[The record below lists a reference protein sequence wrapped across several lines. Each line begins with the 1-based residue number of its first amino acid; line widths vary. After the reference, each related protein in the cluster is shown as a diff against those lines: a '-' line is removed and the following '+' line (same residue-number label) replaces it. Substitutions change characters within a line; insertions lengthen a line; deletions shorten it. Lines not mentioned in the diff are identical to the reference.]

1 MSELNNLVIQEA
13 RALPVII
20 LADISGSMHADNN
33 IGILNTAIREMIDSL
48 SGEGSLRAEVY
59 IAVITF
65 GKGGA
70 HAHLPFN
77 KASDISWNN
86 LEANGTTPMGEAFT
100 MAQTLIENKEIISSR
115 SYAPTMVLLSDGRP
129 TDDYE
134 QPLQNLLS
142 SPRAAK
148 AFRMAMSIGANDDQ
162 DVLEE
167 FLSDSDLPVF
177 QANEARQIQKF
188 FKFVTMSVSQR
199 VQSINPNKV
208 ENNSLNVIADLGDI
222 DDLDDFEF

>member
-1 MSELNNLVIQEA
+1 MSGIKNLVIQEA
-13 RALPVII
+13 RPLPVII
-20 LADISGSMHADNN
+20 LADTSGSMCADNN
-33 IGILNTAIREMIDSL
+33 IGILNIAIREMIDAL
-48 SGEGSLRAEVY
+48 SNEGSLRAEVY

-77 KASDISWNN
+77 KASGVSWND
-86 LEANGTTPMGEAFT
+86 LEANGTTPMGKAFM
-100 MAQTLIENKEIISSR
+100 MAQALIENKEIISSR
-115 SYAPTMVLLSDGRP
+115 SYTPTIVLLSDGKP

-134 QPLQNLLS
+134 EPLHNLLS
-142 SPRAAK
+142 SPRATK

-162 DVLEE
+162 EVLEE
-167 FLSDSDLPVF
+167 FLGDSDLPVF

-188 FKFVTMSVSQR
+188 FRFVTMSVSQR
-199 VQSINPNKV
+199 VKSVNPNKI
-208 ENNSLNVIADLGDI
+208 ENNNFSITDDLGTL

>member
-1 MSELNNLVIQEA
+1 MSGIKNLVIQEA

-20 LADISGSMHADNN
+20 LADTSGSMCADNN
-33 IGILNTAIREMIDSL
+33 IGILNIAIREMIDAL
-48 SGEGSLRAEVY
+48 SDEGSLRAEVY

-77 KASDISWNN
+77 KASSISWDD
-86 LEANGTTPMGEAFT
+86 LEANGTTPMGEAFM
-100 MAQTLIENKEIISSR
+100 MAQALIENKEIISSR
-115 SYAPTMVLLSDGRP
+115 SYTPTIVLLSDGKP

-134 QPLQNLLS
+134 EPLRNLLS

-162 DVLEE
+162 EVLEE
-167 FLSDSDLPVF
+167 FLGDSDLPVF

-188 FKFVTMSVSQR
+188 FRFVTMSVSQR
-199 VQSINPNKV
+199 VQSVNPNKI
-208 ENNSLNVIADLGDI
+208 ENNNFSITDDLGTL

>member
-1 MSELNNLVIQEA
+1 MSGIKNLVIQEA
-13 RALPVII
+13 RPLPVII
-20 LADISGSMHADNN
+20 LADTSGSMCADNN
-33 IGILNTAIREMIDSL
+33 IGILNIAIREMIDSL
-48 SGEGSLRAEVY
+48 SNEGSLRAEVY

-77 KASDISWNN
+77 KASSISWND
-86 LEANGTTPMGEAFT
+86 LEANGTTPMGEAFM
-100 MAQTLIENKEIISSR
+100 MAQALIENKEIISKR
-115 SYAPTMVLLSDGRP
+115 SYTPTIVLLSDGKP

-134 QPLQNLLS
+134 EPLHNLLS

-162 DVLEE
+162 EVLEE
-167 FLSDSDLPVF
+167 FLGDSDLPVF

-188 FKFVTMSVSQR
+188 FRFVTMSVSQR
-199 VQSINPNKV
+199 VKSVNPNKI
-208 ENNSLNVIADLGDI
+208 ENNNFNISDDLGTL

>member
-1 MSELNNLVIQEA
+1 MAELNNLVIQEA
-13 RALPVII
+13 RPLPVII

-33 IGILNTAIREMIDSL
+33 IGILNTAIREMINSL

-65 GKGGA
+65 GKAGA
-70 HAHLPFN
+70 KAHLPFN
-77 KASDISWNN
+77 KASDISWND

-100 MAQTLIENKEIISSR
+100 MAQNLIENKEIISGR

-134 QPLQNLLS
+134 QPLLDLLS

-162 DVLEE
+162 NVLEE
-167 FLSDSDLPVF
+167 FLGDSDLPVF

-199 VQSINPNKV
+199 VQSVHPNKV

-222 DDLDDFEF
+222 DDLDEFEF